1 MLDFDTVIDIGLT
14 LPLVVEGTAYRG
26 RALKLRG
33 KILACVP
40 ANKSAEVNCA
50 MVRIAFERRAE
61 LLQQSPET
69 YYLTDHY
76 TPYPTVLVRLSKITR
91 GDLKDLLREAWEF
104 VSEESGAVGKRQGVA
119 RATTRRKIA
128 SGSRRRLT
136 GRLS

>member
-50 MVRIAFERRAE
+50 VVRIAFERRAE
-61 LLQQSPET
+61 LLQESPET

-91 GDLKDLLREAWEF
+91 GDLKKLLREAWEF
-104 VSEESGAVGKRQGVA
+104 VSREASEPATRKGVA
-119 RATTRRKIA
+119 RATTRRKPT
-128 SGSRRRLT
+128 SGPGKRRT
-136 GRLS
+136 HKIE

>member
-61 LLQQSPET
+61 LLQESPET

-91 GDLKDLLREAWEF
+91 GDLKKLLREAWEF
-104 VSEESGAVGKRQGVA
+104 VSGESDTTGSRKGVA
-119 RATTRRKIA
+119 RATASRKATSGPRQRGTRKVD
-128 SGSRRRLT
+128 
-136 GRLS
+136 